1 MPAQDNGETGKGRPK
16 IVAAIPCYNEEQF
29 IDDVVRRVSQHV
41 DLVAAIDD
49 GSSDQTADAARAAG
63 ALVVEH
69 DTNQGYGAAIRS
81 CFDVATAKGADV
93 LVTIDGDGQHDP
105 NEVLDVLEPLLS
117 GEADMVIGTRFMG
130 KSNNV
135 PRYRK
140 FGIDVI
146 TFLYNVGSSSWISDA
161 QSGLRAY
168 NREVLDAFELT
179 ETGMGVSVQTLI
191 QARRKGYRIA
201 EVPISCTYHSA
212 GSTLNPVSHGVG
224 VALTVIKLRLKSI
237 LSGNQP

>member
-1 MPAQDNGETGKGRPK
+1 MAVKRDKEAGKGRPK

-29 IDDVVRRVSQHV
+29 IADVVRRTSEHV
-41 DLVAAIDD
+41 DRVVVVDD
-49 GSSDQTADAARAAG
+49 GSTDRTVGVAKSAG
-63 ALVVEH
+63 ALVIQHEV
-69 DTNQGYGAAIRS
+69 NQGYGGAIRS
-81 CFDVATAKGADV
+81 CFEMATANGVDV

-105 NEVLDVLEPLLS
+105 DEIPDVLRPLLA
-117 GEADMVIGTRFMG
+117 GEADLVIGSRFMG

-146 TFLYNVGSSSWISDA
+146 TFLYNIGSPMKVSDS
-161 QSGLRAY
+161 QSGFRAY
-168 NREVLDAFELT
+168 RKQVLNDLQLT

-191 QARRKGYRIA
+191 QARRKGYRIT
-201 EVPISCTYHSA
+201 EVPISCKYHPG

-224 VALTVIKLRLKSI
+224 VALTVVKLRLRNMF
-237 LSGNQP
+237 LGA